1 MPILD
6 MSCSAPPT
14 PVGHPT
20 VAIVGSPTKASDLLA
35 HRWRAYGIDAM
46 VLDPDSALERLGPGD
61 VALVRLDVL
70 PTLDGIEP
78 GLDQVRELAHRGV
91 HVLNRPEALLAMH
104 DKLRTARTLAAAGIP
119 HPTTVHV
126 PAAGPVP
133 AVPVP
138 GVLKPRLRRSK
149 VRPRVSEMPSFSKP
163 ISTPA
168 PRRSTARSQEYAM
181 PAECGRKLTNLPRN
195 TC

>member
-1 MPILD
+1 MLPEWY
-6 MSCSAPPT
+6 
-14 PVGHPT
+14 
-20 VAIVGSPTKASDLLA
+20 SPTTLRPVPSPGGTTSRRSPLAATPATPLGMPGVPMAEVCRAINTVLEAKGYAEFCHPPHIRRRGHGLGFASM
-35 HRWRAYGIDAM
+35 R
-46 VLDPDSALERLGPGD
+46 PGD

-138 GVLKPRLRRSK
+138 GVLKPRFGSWGRDV
-149 VRPRVSEMPSFSKP
+149 VRYESREAFEDAV
-163 ISTPA
+163 A
-168 PRRSTARSQEYAM
+168 WAAR
-181 PAECGRKLTNLPRN
+181 
-195 TC
+195 